1 MNNRHR
7 NNLKQKN
14 KRQTKNFTV
23 SKGHGQWT
31 LNAMYRIQGKNNIH
45 RQLDNRQQTIDMD
58 GQNDRHGRERSQEH
72 TSTQNEKEIM
82 IST

>member
-45 RQLDNRQQTIDMD
+45 RQLDKTWMDRTTDMD
-58 GQNDRHGRERSQEH
+58 VKGAKNIRVLRMRR
-72 TSTQNEKEIM
+72 KL
-82 IST
+82 

>member
-45 RQLDNRQQTIDMD
+45 RQLDMD

>member
-1 MNNRHR
+1 MNNTHR

-45 RQLDNRQQTIDMD
+45 RQLDNQTIRQLDM
-58 GQNDRHGRERSQEH
+58 DRHGRERSQEH
-72 TSTQNEKEIM
+72 TST
-82 IST
+82 

>member
-45 RQLDNRQQTIDMD
+45 RQLDNQTIRQLDNQTIRQLD
-58 GQNDRHGRERSQEH
+58 IRQ
-72 TSTQNEKEIM
+72 
-82 IST
+82 